1 MKLVD
6 LPSGSQTSPAGK
18 SSVNEQMGSNGEII
32 DLNGRL
38 SRAMLDYQE

>member
-18 SSVNEQMGSNGEII
+18 SSNGEII

-38 SRAMLDYQE
+38 SRAMFDYQDIFVEQQ